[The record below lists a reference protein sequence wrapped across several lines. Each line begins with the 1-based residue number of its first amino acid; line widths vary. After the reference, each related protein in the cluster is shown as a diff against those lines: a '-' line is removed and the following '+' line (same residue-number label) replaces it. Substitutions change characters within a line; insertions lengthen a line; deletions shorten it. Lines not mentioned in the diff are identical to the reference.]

1 MTPCTATH
9 QASLSL
15 TISRSLPKFMSVESV
30 MTSNHPI
37 LCHSLLLL
45 PSIFPSIRIF
55 YNESAVWIRWP
66 KYWSFSISP
75 SKDYSGLISFK
86 IDCFDLCASKGLWRV
101 FSNTSL
107 KASVL
112 WCSAFFMGQLS
123 HLWEHD
129 YTFIFIFKIIS
140 VINFLRHFRM

>member
-45 PSIFPSIRIF
+45 PSVFPSIRIF

-86 IDCFDLCASKGLWRV
+86 IDWFDLRASKGLWRV

-123 HLWEHD
+123 HLCMTILSFLFLKLLVWL
-129 YTFIFIFKIIS
+129 IF
-140 VINFLRHFRM
+140 